1 MRLGKDLTGKP
12 IISINDGRHLGSVKD
27 LYINTDL
34 YWLTGIHVGQ
44 EGLLKRKA
52 LVIHR
57 DHVVVFGIDAMLVKK
72 ADVITDDKEL
82 PEAGEWQRLDK
93 LRGREVDTPGGTKV
107 GTIGDIVLGEEGHI
121 SGFSLAK
128 IFVEGP
134 IAEKGFIHREALVD
148 TGQTD
153 GKMTVDLPKVE
164 KLYQNPPTK
173 PEPLSEPETA
183 TSD

>member
-12 IISINDGRHLGSVKD
+12 IISINDGRHLGNVKD
-27 LYINTDL
+27 LYVNNDL

-57 DHVVVFGIDAMLVKK
+57 DHVVVFGIDAILVKN
-72 ADVITDDKEL
+72 ADVITNAKEL
-82 PEAGEWQRLDK
+82 VESIDWQRLDK
-93 LRGREVDTPGGTKV
+93 LRGRDVDTPGGTKV

-121 SGFSLAK
+121 SGFSLSK

-134 IAEKGFIHREALVD
+134 IAEKGFIHREALID
-148 TGQTD
+148 TGQND
-153 GKMTVDLPKVE
+153 GKMTIDLPKVE
-164 KLYQNPPTK
+164 QLYQNPPEKT
-173 PEPLSEPETA
+173 ESSSEPE
-183 TSD
+183 SPEND